1 MTLADLKK
9 DALLIFQK
17 NMILGK
23 AKTRIAASIGDKK
36 ALEIYK
42 KLVQFTH
49 QIISNSDSHKFIF
62 FSNHLENELLYEA
75 DYFLKIQKGNSLGDR
90 MIDALRTIFSA
101 GYGKAILIGTDCGE
115 INEDILEK
123 AFSSLNHS
131 DVVLGPAE
139 DGGYYLIGMKAL
151 NPLLFQ
157 GIDWSTDKVLSQ
169 TIQIIENEG
178 LMVDLLPV
186 LADVDT
192 YKDWQAQKERVEFL
206 LK

>member
-1 MTLADLKK
+1 MTLTDLKK

-23 AKTRIAASIGDKK
+23 AKTRIAASVGDKK
-36 ALEIYK
+36 ALEIYN
-42 KLVQFTH
+42 KLVLFTH
-49 QIISNSDSHKFIF
+49 RVISNLDSQKFIF
-62 FSNHLENELLYEA
+62 FSNHLENELHYEA
-75 DYFLKIQKGNSLGDR
+75 EYILKIQKGNSLGDR
-90 MIDALRTIFSA
+90 MINALSTIFSLGHA
-101 GYGKAILIGTDCGE
+101 KAILIGTDCGE
-115 INEDILEK
+115 ISEQILEK
-123 AFSSLNHS
+123 AFNSLNHS

-151 NPLLFQ
+151 NPLFFQ

-178 LMVDLLPV
+178 LTVDLLPV

-192 YKDWQAQKERVEFL
+192 YKDWQGQKERVEFL